1 MPNKTHNTCDCIGF
15 TQSTE
20 YFNIKLTYEQP
31 TASTSQQNTDR
42 ARLTTNVL
50 RPQPVDVETIVQVTR
65 TFSRPLITPLWS
77 RVFPS
82 LWKHDRI
89 TSISKSGDL
98 DAVVNYRPLTLV
110 LEENVANQLM
120 GFLED
125 NNLFPETR
133 PGFRNRLPNKPALL
147 QIADDIYNNIV
158 HIVRSF

>member
-1 MPNKTHNTCDCIGF
+1 MPNKTHNTRDCIGF

-65 TFSRPLITPLWS
+65 TFSRPLLTPLWS

-82 LWKHDRI
+82 LWKHERI

-98 DAVVNYRPLTLV
+98 DAVINYRPLTLV

-120 GFLED
+120 GFLEA
-125 NNLFPETR
+125 NNLLPETR
-133 PGFRNRLPNKPALL
+133 RFRNRLPNKPALL
-147 QIADDIYNNIV
+147 QIADDIYNIV
-158 HIVRSF
+158 HIVRPF